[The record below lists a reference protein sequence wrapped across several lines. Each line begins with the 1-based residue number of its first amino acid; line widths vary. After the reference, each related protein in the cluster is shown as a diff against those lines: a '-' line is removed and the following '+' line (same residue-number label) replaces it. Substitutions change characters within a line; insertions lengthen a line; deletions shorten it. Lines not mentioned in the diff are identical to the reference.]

1 MIICRLAMI
10 HYLPKRYTTSTTVV
24 KKLINA
30 RNDGINDVNCTHKYH
45 HCDYSE
51 LQKIQY
57 SYWIMPWNPMGSSS
71 ILFRFINWAFNK
83 DNFN

>member
-10 HYLPKRYTTSTTVV
+10 YYLPKRYTTSTTVV
-24 KKLINA
+24 KNLIKA
-30 RNDGINDVNCTHKYH
+30 RDDGLNDVNCKYTYH

-51 LQKIQY
+51 LHKIQY
-57 SYWIMPWNPMGSSS
+57 SYWIMPWNPMGSSN

-83 DNFN
+83 DYID